1 MSKTTME
8 KIESVQ
14 EQIRQL
20 ENHKKRLLQAQKE
33 QERKTRT
40 RRLCKRAGLFE
51 SLLPETVSLT
61 DAQFE
66 IFLKKTVA
74 NDYGK
79 RVLAAL
85 AEQGGS
91 APTEKQAAEQWRS
104 TDRGQRRG
112 AGGGF
117 LAPAPVRMAHLYTLK
132 GAVLPSRPKSRL
144 RRLASKRACG
154 RSAGG
159 FCALRRK
166 KRGWRR
172 G

>member
-51 SLLPETVSLT
+51 RLLPETVTLT

-85 AEQGGS
+85 AEQGSSAGAPQGTQTVAQGDS
-91 APTEKQAAEQWRS
+91 APAEKQAERQWRIGAS
-104 TDRGQRRG
+104 AAQTEGGG
-112 AGGGF
+112 AGQ
-117 LAPAPVRMAHLYTLK
+117 AA
-132 GAVLPSRPKSRL
+132 
-144 RRLASKRACG
+144 AS
-154 RSAGG
+154 
-159 FCALRRK
+159 
-166 KRGWRR
+166 
-172 G
+172 